1 MDLNAKLQ
9 AVKIWLCDVD
19 GVLTDGRIVLD
30 NVGNELKF
38 FDVRDGHGLALLR
51 RHGIRIGFITG
62 RTSEVV
68 VRRAA
73 ELGVEFLFQGSRD
86 KAADLAEVC
95 RQSGVG
101 PEAVA
106 FMGDDIVDLPVLKRV
121 GFAAAPADA
130 HPDVLA
136 HVHYVSKAQGGRGAV
151 REVTEMI
158 LHAQGLWQPML
169 GDLLKV

>member
-1 MDLNAKLQ
+1 MDLSAKLK

-19 GVLTDGRIVLD
+19 GVLTDGRIILD
-30 NVGNELKF
+30 NAGNELKF
-38 FDVRDGHGLALLR
+38 FDVRDGHGMALLR

-86 KAADLAEVC
+86 KAADLAEIC
-95 RQSGVG
+95 RQSGVA

-106 FMGDDIVDLPVLKRV
+106 FMGDDVVDLPVLKRV
-121 GFAAAPADA
+121 GFAAAPVDA

-136 HVHYVSKAQGGRGAV
+136 HVHYVAKARGGRGAV

-158 LHAQGLWQPML
+158 LHAQGAWQPML
-169 GDLLKV
+169 GELLKV